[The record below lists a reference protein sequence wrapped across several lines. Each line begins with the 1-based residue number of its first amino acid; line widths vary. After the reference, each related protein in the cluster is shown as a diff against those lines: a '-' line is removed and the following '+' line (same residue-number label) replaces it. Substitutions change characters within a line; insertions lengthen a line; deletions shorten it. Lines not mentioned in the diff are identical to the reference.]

1 MYTYLGKLR
10 KKNRK
15 SIYQKLLYK
24 GRQFLIPMI
33 RLDRKRWI
41 PNLIELLFIFKADRY
56 RKKKPATFAFRAW
69 NRRSRDQFTGI
80 ILFIIVSLL
89 IFKCG
94 RGRLSYHYCG
104 IVKQ

>member
-1 MYTYLGKLR
+1 MDTKFDRIAVCIQGGQISI
-10 KKNRK
+10 KKN
-15 SIYQKLLYK
+15 
-24 GRQFLIPMI
+24 
-33 RLDRKRWI
+33 
-41 PNLIELLFIFKADRY
+41 
-56 RKKKPATFAFRAW
+56 PATFAFRAW

>member
-24 GRQFLIPMI
+24 GRHFLTPMI

-41 PNLIELLFIFKADRY
+41 PNLIELLFVFKADTY
-56 RKKKPATFAFRAW
+56 KKNPATFVFRAW
-69 NRRSRDQFTGI
+69 KRRSHDQFTGI

-94 RGRLSYHYCG
+94 RGRLSYRYCG
-104 IVKQ
+104 IG

>member
-24 GRQFLIPMI
+24 GHQFVTPMI
-33 RLDRKRWI
+33 RLDHKRWI
-41 PNLIELLFIFKADRY
+41 PNLIELLFVFKGDRY
-56 RKKKPATFAFRAW
+56 RKKKKPATFAFRAW
-69 NRRSRDQFTGI
+69 KRRSRDQFTGI

-94 RGRLSYHYCG
+94 SGRLSYRYCG
-104 IVKQ
+104 IG